1 MTRFFS
7 TKNAYTT
14 SLLWLLVVSMLGLL
28 YMAYQEGETPFMAAL
43 VIGLTV
49 GFIVWVLLDTRYV
62 LRQNFLFYRSGPIR
76 GRIPVGAIKS
86 IKKHKGLFVPVT
98 LKPALDIQGF
108 IITYNQFDDIFVSPQ
123 HADTF
128 VQELKKINPTI
139 ELL

>member
-14 SLLWLLVVSMLGLL
+14 SLLWLLVASMLVLL

-49 GFIVWVLLDTRYV
+49 GFVVWVLLDTRYV
-62 LRQNFLFYRSGPIR
+62 LQQNFLFYRSGPIR

-86 IKKHKGLFVPVT
+86 IK
-98 LKPALDIQGF
+98 

-128 VQELKKINPTI
+128 LHELKKINPTI
-139 ELL
+139 EIL